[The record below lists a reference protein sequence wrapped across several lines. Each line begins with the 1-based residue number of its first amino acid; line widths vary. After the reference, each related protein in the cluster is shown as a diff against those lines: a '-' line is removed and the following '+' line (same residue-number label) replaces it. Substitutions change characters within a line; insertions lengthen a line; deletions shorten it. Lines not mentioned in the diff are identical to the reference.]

1 MHPSKIISESD
12 CRVSI
17 ELGNIFDNRLKE
29 KLMNLHPKNFI
40 KSNIVLPLYEISIE
54 YDTVNNNHRVGK
66 RYMIA
71 NTPIDDK
78 GDQICFMDFETEYLL
93 EQFNEEHPEKQMINL
108 KVENV
113 ECICELVLQI
123 A

>member
-1 MHPSKIISESD
+1 MHPSKMIRESD

-17 ELGNIFDNRLKE
+17 DLGNIFDNRLKE
-29 KLMNLHPKNFI
+29 KLMNIHPKNFI
-40 KSNIVLPLYEISIE
+40 KSNIVLPLYEISVE

-71 NTPIDDK
+71 NTPVDDE
-78 GDQICFMDFETEYLL
+78 GDQMCFMDFEAEHLL

-108 KVENV
+108 KVEDV
-113 ECICELVLQI
+113 ECLCELVLQI